1 MTKIKIWDL
10 PIRIFHWLL
19 PLLLGFSWYSAENRL
34 MDWHRYSGYG
44 ILGLLSFR
52 LCWGLWGSHTARF
65 SSFVKSPARVLAYA
79 RGGGQGPSGFAGHNP
94 LGGWSVVALLL
105 LLAAQVGSGLFAV
118 DVDGLESGPLSYLVS
133 FDGGR
138 WLANVHGVS
147 FNILLALV
155 TVHLLAILWY
165 EGVRK
170 ERLVLPMVHGHKA
183 LVGDAPP
190 PLSAAPARLVAALA
204 SSALVVYLVSSGFRF

>member
-1 MTKIKIWDL
+1 MRVARLGRLFLWQRIPMVICWSCSSFLSPDPCPIICRSNDSKMTKIKIWDL

-65 SSFVKSPARVLAYA
+65 SSFVKSPARVFAYA

-105 LLAAQVGSGLFAV
+105 VLAAQVGSGLFAV

-147 FNILLALV
+147 FNILLA
-155 TVHLLAILWY
+155 
-165 EGVRK
+165 
-170 ERLVLPMVHGHKA
+170 
-183 LVGDAPP
+183 
-190 PLSAAPARLVAALA
+190 
-204 SSALVVYLVSSGFRF
+204 